1 MMDAWNRILERT
13 TALVTDM
20 IQREEQL
27 QHVKKE
33 VRMDKKPGQWLLS
46 ISD

>member
-1 MMDAWNRILERT
+1 MHNCFVPFRILERT

-27 QHVKKE
+27 QHMKKE
-33 VRMDKKPGQWLLS
+33 VHTMNDFMHLQS
-46 ISD
+46 